1 MKKILAFI
9 LSSVLLFLFS
19 NINVFAISARS
30 AVVMDIASGRIL
42 YSHNKDEKRGMA
54 STTKIMTALCA
65 IEHGNLEK
73 IVTVSST
80 ASGVE
85 GSSMYLAQ
93 GEKLTLSD
101 LVYGLMLVSGN
112 DAATAIAETVSGS
125 VEKFA
130 KLMNDKAAEI
140 GAFNTSFTNPHGL
153 SDENHFTT
161 AHDLAKITAYAMLN
175 PMFCK
180 IVSTK
185 SKKMSANENGYA
197 RHLVNHNKLLN
208 MYNGCIGVK
217 TGFTKATGRCL
228 VSAAERNGL
237 KLVCVTLNDPDD
249 WRDHT
254 DLLNSAFNSYSPYK
268 IKSANEPAAT
278 ADVKGGVSDTVEL
291 ICKNDII
298 IPIKQGEENRI
309 SVKVQPFEDLTA
321 PIIQGDVVGTVTAS
335 IDDEL
340 CGEFP
345 LIAKS
350 TVDEK
355 KVFFKAPETSFLQNL
370 KKIFVAWLTC
380 FSN

>member
-1 MKKILAFI
+1 MLKKF
-9 LSSVLLFLFS
+9 SSFVLTVFLLFSFN

-54 STTKIMTALCA
+54 STTKIMTAICA
-65 IEHGNLEK
+65 IEHGNPEK
-73 IVTVSST
+73 VVTVSPT

-85 GSSMYLAQ
+85 GSSMYLSQ

-130 KLMNDKAAEI
+130 VLMNDKAAEI

-153 SDENHFTT
+153 SDDNHYTT
-161 AHDLAKITAYAMLN
+161 AHDLAKITAYAMQN
-175 PMFCK
+175 PTFCE

-185 SKKMSANENGYA
+185 SKKMPANEDGYA

-208 MYNGCIGVK
+208 LYDGCIGVK

-237 KLVCVTLNDPDD
+237 RLVCVTLNDPDD

-254 DLLNSAFNSYSPYK
+254 DLLNSAFATYSPYK
-268 IKSANEPAAT
+268 IKSATETAAT
-278 ADVKGGVSDTVEL
+278 TAVSGGVSETIDLVY
-291 ICKNDII
+291 KNDII
-298 IPIKQGEENRI
+298 IPVKQGEES
-309 SVKVQPFEDLTA
+309 SVKLQVQPFEDLAA
-321 PIIQGDVVGTVTAS
+321 PINQGDIIGTVTAS
-335 IDDEL
+335 IGDEL

-350 TVDEK
+350 AVVEK
-355 KVFFKAPETSFLQNL
+355 KVLFKAPMRICRKSEKSFLCMGNM
-370 KKIFVAWLTC
+370 F
-380 FSN
+380 

>member
-30 AVVMDIASGRIL
+30 AVVMDIASGRVL

-112 DAATAIAETVSGS
+112 DAATAIAEAVSGS

-153 SDENHFTT
+153 SDENHFTS
-161 AHDLAKITAYAMLN
+161 AHDLAKITAYAMQN
-175 PMFCK
+175 PLFCE

-185 SKKMSANENGYA
+185 SKKMPANENGYA

-208 MYNGCIGVK
+208 MYDGCIGVK

-237 KLVCVTLNDPDD
+237 RLVCVTLNDPDD

-278 ADVKGGVSDTVEL
+278 SDVKGGVSDTVEL

-298 IPIKQGEENRI
+298 IPVKQGEES
-309 SVKVQPFEDLTA
+309 SVKLQVQPFEDLAA
-321 PIIQGDVVGTVTAS
+321 PINQGDIIGTVTAS
-335 IDDEL
+335 IGDEL

-350 TVDEK
+350 AVVEKKALFKAPQCGFAENLK
-355 KVFFKAPETSFLQNL
+355 KVFY
-370 KKIFVAWLTC
+370 AWLTC
-380 FSN
+380 FN